1 LSENAKVTAPAP
13 TAGTL
18 RSKRL
23 RTITCASGMGAAG
36 VGLIYLLTGKAHVI
50 DIVLLAGGLLVT
62 VAGLTLMRSRN
73 PRT

>member
-1 LSENAKVTAPAP
+1 VSENAKVTAPAP
-13 TAGTL
+13 ATGTL

-23 RTITCASGMGAAG
+23 RTITCASGIGAAG

-62 VAGLTLMRSRN
+62 VAGLTLLRSRN
-73 PRT
+73 PGT